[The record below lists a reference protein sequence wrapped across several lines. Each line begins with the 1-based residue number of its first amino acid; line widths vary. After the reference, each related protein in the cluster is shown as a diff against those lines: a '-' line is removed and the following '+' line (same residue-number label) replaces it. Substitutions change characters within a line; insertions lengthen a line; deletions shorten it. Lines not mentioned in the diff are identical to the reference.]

1 MPNFLLLERKL
12 LLSQPSL
19 PYRRA
24 VWFPLPGVQDLAARV
39 TREATRLS
47 RPDKSHY
54 RAIMTGSAWGANR
67 NAKISPA
74 GRAPWDQ
81 RSGDE
86 DREPAIRPVV
96 SLTST
101 ARFGRSVSG
110 STWTGITGMLR
121 RGSRNGNPLEADS
134 ALLLEVFFPVN
145 AIVISDQPPPTC
157 QGRDRCRHSTIA
169 PSSSV
174 LDLGV
179 DEKLQPR
186 SKSHFYFSLR
196 SDHKRL
202 HDPCKEEGARGFMT
216 HWLHTDHYWLF
227 RGDQGE
233 STLGTERYIG
243 MLRNCYYRA
252 SLHIVPCSRKSRPHL
267 VAFHGHKFFSSKLGL
282 RRQQR

>member
-1 MPNFLLLERKL
+1 MPRFLRQGGLLGISGVEMKIG
-12 LLSQPSL
+12 SL
-19 PYRRA
+19 RFA
-24 VWFPLPGVQDLAARV
+24 QWFPLPPPQDLAAQSQV
-39 TREATRLS
+39 PL
-47 RPDKSHY
+47 
-54 RAIMTGSAWGANR
+54 
-67 NAKISPA
+67 
-74 GRAPWDQ
+74 
-81 RSGDE
+81 
-86 DREPAIRPVV
+86 
-96 SLTST
+96 
-101 ARFGRSVSG
+101 
-110 STWTGITGMLR
+110 WTGITGMLR

-134 ALLLEVFFPVN
+134 ALLLEDFFPVN

-157 QGRDRCRHSTIA
+157 QGRGRCRHSTIA

-216 HWLHTDHYWLF
+216 HWLHTGHYWLF

-252 SLHIVPCSRKSRPHL
+252 SLHIVPCSRKSRPHTL
-267 VAFHGHKFFSSKLGL
+267 
-282 RRQQR
+282 